1 MAGSE
6 EKIRA
11 LRMLAQEDPTYC
23 TLMRALRLAEKSLFE
38 VETTMT
44 IAQRDILWD
53 FFDLSEELNH
63 RLLEIVFEQH
73 R

>member
-11 LRMLAQEDPTYC
+11 LRMLAQEDSAYFV
-23 TLMRALRLAEKSLFE
+23 LMKAFRLAEKKLFE

-44 IAQRDILWD
+44 IAQRDFMWD
-53 FFDLSEELNH
+53 FFDLSEEVNH
-63 RLLEIVFEQH
+63 RLLEIVLEQSQ
-73 R
+73 

>member
-1 MAGSE
+1 MADSE

-11 LRMLAQEDPTYC
+11 LRMLAQEDATYC

-53 FFDLSEELNH
+53 FFDLSEELNY